1 MFSTKESLGTL
12 LLNLILKNSKQND
25 PLEEISKEQTKVIDE
40 ILEFNINFRIQFN
53 KIKERIIIMKA

>member
-1 MFSTKESLGTL
+1 MFSTKESLETL

-53 KIKERIIIMKA
+53 KIKDKKIIMKP

>member
-53 KIKERIIIMKA
+53 KIKDKKIIMKP